1 MTQPIDIRPLL
12 EQAAAE
18 IKLGHK
24 NEAQR
29 LLAQAVQQDP
39 NNSSAW
45 FGLAVVLDDEKKKKD
60 CLKRVLALKPDHERA
75 LAMLA
80 KLDAPAMVQEA
91 VTPTPPVEPTPSEPA
106 PAIPSAAPVS
116 VEPAAPKRKQAGAS
130 TREMER
136 ERRSKAKAIAMMGM
150 GVLLII
156 SIPLVFYSKKL
167 PYEVVIGLL
176 VIMGV
181 MYKVLPN
188 TVDKKLNESRR
199 AGRGAAAEEKIGEL
213 LAELGPDFEV
223 LHDVE
228 CAYGNIDHL
237 VIASNGAV
245 FMIETKSHR
254 GKVTVKDNV
263 LLVNGHKP
271 EKDFIA
277 QSLRNSFWLRD
288 QIEPHAGK
296 KPWVTAVLVFTNG
309 FVQVRGPVKGVIV
322 TNKKYLLST
331 IQNAVKRAHALPGVW
346 ENRDEIASLLE

>member
-18 IKLGHK
+18 NRLGHK

-45 FGLAVVLDDEKKKKD
+45 FGLAIVLSDENKKKD

-75 LAMLA
+75 RAMLA
-80 KLDAPAMVQEA
+80 KLDAPAVVQEA
-91 VTPTPPVEPTPSEPA
+91 VIPTPPVEPTPAEPA
-106 PAIPSAAPVS
+106 PAIPSAV
-116 VEPAAPKRKQAGAS
+116 PKRKQAGAS

-136 ERRSKAKAIAMMGM
+136 KRWNTGLIINLAGLVVAILILIVFLTNPKWIPAP
-150 GVLLII
+150 VLL
-156 SIPLVFYSKKL
+156 V
-167 PYEVVIGLL
+167 LL
-176 VIMGV
+176 VV
-181 MYKVLPN
+181 VLVLPSFISRKVN
-188 TVDKKLNESRR
+188 QKLKESKR
-199 AGRGAAAEEKIGEL
+199 AGRGAVAEEKVGEL
-213 LAELGPDFEV
+213 LAELGPDFLV

-254 GKVTVKDNV
+254 GKVTVQENV
-263 LLVNGHKP
+263 LLVNGRAP

-288 QIEPHAGK
+288 QIEPYAGK

-331 IQNAVKRAHALPGVW
+331 IQNAVKRAQALPGVW
-346 ENRDEIASLLE
+346 ENKDEIAGLLG